1 MILHDGIYQWDGKTS
16 ESGKPICWWPGIY
29 HLRIVDFSTRNKGV
43 KHLKPYAVLC
53 MNAGRGT
60 SIRNCIENFAQR
72 VAADFKIEI
81 DKTIW
86 AEVVPSEPPELKI
99 AVLKFQRH
107 VGRTPIYS
115 AEWREARPN
124 EKQLL
129 DPFLDGFGS
138 S

>member
-1 MILHDGIYQWDGKTS
+1 MIIHDDIYQWDGKTS
-16 ESGKPICWWPGIY
+16 ESDKPICWWPGIY
-29 HLRIVDFSTRNKGV
+29 HLRIVDFSAQDRGV

-72 VAADFKIEI
+72 VAADFNIEI

-124 EKQLL
+124 EKQVL
-129 DPFLDGFGS
+129 DPFLDGLGTS
-138 S
+138 